1 MEFAGAAAELYEAKK
16 LTVTE
21 GCPMDDVMTVWIDRE
36 RKGLEGHDFGLD
48 EMISDCLLLLDGGAE
63 TTRTVIARTL
73 VELAQRPEQWALL
86 RDGADLTVATEE
98 FIRWVT
104 PIHNMCRTA
113 ATDTEVAGTSV
124 RAGDQFLLMYSSA
137 NRDPL
142 HFDDPEKF
150 DVTRTPNN
158 HLAFGFGTHFCLGAA
173 LARLEVRVFFEEF
186 VQRVVDLRLKPGT
199 APVEMPNAFVYG
211 LRRAHLEFD
220 AA

>member
-1 MEFAGAAAELYEAKK
+1 
-16 LTVTE
+16 
-21 GCPMDDVMTVWIDRE
+21 
-36 RKGLEGHDFGLD
+36 
-48 EMISDCLLLLDGGAE
+48 MISDCLLLLDGGAE

-124 RAGDQFLLMYSSA
+124 RAGDQLLLMYSSA